1 MGRRLSLLIGMA
13 LAFGVGAA
21 FGAGPAP
28 AEDPPA
34 PAPTPSSTSSGADLP
49 LKLPPIPAEGRSTP
63 AAELPAGFTGPSGA
77 QPNNVGPDVPS
88 AGSPGAGT
96 PPLSKSRGKSPTANA
111 TAAQAGDGTKK
122 DEAVTRAQTPAP
134 TPVAAPD
141 AAPALPPAA
150 PALPAPAEPGP
161 PAPVAVPVAVPSPAP
176 AAAPRDPLLEPSQAV
191 GTSPPNTPK
200 PLAGAPPAQTPPAVT
215 PIVTDT
221 GPLPPATPPPGTAG
235 SVPTATPG
243 APREPKPPFVLTA
256 EELPLGRQSVGLTVD
271 VIAPQ
276 VLNLNQTANFKV
288 VIKNNGQTD
297 ARGVV
302 VRDQLP
308 EGLHFVSSQPE
319 AEHPEGLLV
328 WNLGTVGAGSEKTIA
343 LVVKPMKT
351 GSYDHAATVTMMAG
365 GKSRTIVREPKLK
378 VEQTVGTSKIL
389 LGQPVQFKIAVS
401 NPGDGPARNVVVT
414 ARLSTGLRHEAAEP
428 SEQNLLEQTIDLIN
442 PGERVALDTLM
453 VDAKLGGEQSCRVE
467 VSSPDVVPN
476 APEAKSVQN
485 VTVIEPKLTMKL
497 AGPENRYTDTL
508 ATYEVILENLGSAP
522 AQNVKLQSLVPVAGR
537 LYAVPGGARFDPATR
552 RLSWTRAQLQPGEKA
567 TYTFQVRM
575 GGVGMYQVAA
585 EARADSALLAKENFT
600 TNVTGLADIV
610 FNVEPIRRVV
620 DVNEETNYVIKVS
633 NIGTKEATK
642 VLITAVLSP
651 NLQALETNG
660 TEEKA
665 NYDDKQHKIVFPQ
678 IERLGPNKS
687 IELGIRVVVKAAD
700 PKLATCRV
708 FLMHEELTKE
718 EQVEDVAAFKVTP
731 TRR

>member
-13 LAFGVGAA
+13 LAVGVGAA
-21 FGAGPAP
+21 LGAGPAP

-34 PAPTPSSTSSGADLP
+34 PAPPSTSPGAEQP
-49 LKLPPIPAEGRSTP
+49 LKLPPVPAEGRP
-63 AAELPAGFTGPSGA
+63 ADLPPDFAGPAGARPSDLGPALPA
-77 QPNNVGPDVPS
+77 
-88 AGSPGAGT
+88 AGSPS
-96 PPLSKSRGKSPTANA
+96 PSKPRGKSPTADA
-111 TAAQAGDGTKK
+111 MAAQSGDGTRK
-122 DEAVTRAQTPAP
+122 DKAVTRAQAPAP
-134 TPVAAPD
+134 TPAALPD
-141 AAPALPPAA
+141 ATPALPPAA
-150 PALPAPAEPGP
+150 PALPAPAELGP
-161 PAPVAVPVAVPSPAP
+161 PAPVPAPGAAP
-176 AAAPRDPLLEPSQAV
+176 AAAPRDPLLEPSQAL
-191 GTSPPNTPK
+191 GTNPANAPK
-200 PLAGAPPAQTPPAVT
+200 PPAGAPPAQIPPAVT
-215 PIVTDT
+215 PIVTET
-221 GPLPPATPPPGTAG
+221 GPLPPATVPPGAAG
-235 SVPTATPG
+235 TVPTATPG
-243 APREPKPPFVLTA
+243 TPREPKPPFVLTP
-256 EELPLGRQSVGLTVD
+256 EELPLGRQNIGLTVD

-308 EGLHFVSSQPE
+308 EGLDFVSSVPP
-319 AEHPEGLLV
+319 AEHIDRLYA

-351 GSYDHAATVTMMAG
+351 GAYDHAATVTLMAG
-365 GKSRTIVREPKLK
+365 GKSRTLVREPKLK
-378 VEQTVGTSKIL
+378 VEQTVGTSKVL
-389 LGQPVQFKIAVS
+389 LGQPVQFKITVS

-414 ARLSTGLRHEAAEP
+414 ARLSPGLRHESVEP

-442 PGERVALDTLM
+442 PGEHVALDTLM
-453 VDAKLGGEQSCRVE
+453 VDAKAGGEQSCRVE

-476 APEAKSVQN
+476 APDAKCVQN
-485 VTVIEPKLTMKL
+485 VTVVEPKLTMKL

-508 ATYEVILENLGSAP
+508 ATYDLTLENPGSAP
-522 AQNVKLQSLVPVAGR
+522 AQNVKLQALVPVAGR
-537 LYAVPGGARFDPATR
+537 LYAVPGGARFDLATR

-575 GGVGMYQVAA
+575 GGVGMYQVAS
-585 EARADSALLAKENFT
+585 EARADSALLAKESFS

-642 VLITAVLSP
+642 VLISAVLSP
-651 NLQALETNG
+651 NLEPVETTG
-660 TEEKA
+660 TEEPAKRNPLDLRQIA
-665 NYDDKQHKIVFPQ
+665 FPQ

-687 IELGIRVVVKAAD
+687 IELGIRVKVKAAD

-708 FLMHEELTKE
+708 FLMHDDLSKE
-718 EQVEDVAAFKVTP
+718 EQVEDVAAFKVTA